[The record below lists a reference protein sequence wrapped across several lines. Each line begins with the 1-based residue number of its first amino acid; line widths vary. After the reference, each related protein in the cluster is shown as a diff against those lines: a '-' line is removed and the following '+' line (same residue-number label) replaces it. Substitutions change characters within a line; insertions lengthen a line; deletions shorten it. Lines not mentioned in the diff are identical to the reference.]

1 MPLAQPL
8 AVLRQQLEAQLRDNQ
23 LPEALNAL
31 LEQLPDGSEKHRIV
45 SALIARLN
53 AANKER
59 FRNTIALDQY
69 QRRVDQVSADFFDLL
84 HDLTEADFDVT
95 AKPTANGKTAKR
107 GSVLYRVPHVM
118 PLQKPTRCTIRVA
131 VDEDAI
137 LENILLDEHV
147 EIKSHVEISDVMS
160 AELVDPEGSTFR
172 INPLNARTQLVR
184 DTGYTEW
191 IFNVTPLIEG
201 AHQLLVKVS
210 IMEIVPGF
218 PDPIPREVS
227 VMETVTIVTESA
239 ATDDMTPVEF
249 KPSGESFAFQSTSTE
264 AGMYEV
270 SYSKEAEPMPMEAV
284 PEQQA
289 TGRGLR
295 ALAVFLAF
303 IVLAPVATWA
313 FAPEIPAWVNARYI
327 QDTPEAYA
335 KFIEKFPDSR
345 RREKAYF
352 YKAEASGL
360 LADFLVYQDSFP
372 QGEFENKV
380 LNMVASLERMNK
392 SDSSDFGKG
401 GGGTAG
407 SDGEGPNPFGKN
419 NGGGGIGGGDG
430 EGSDVSVGGGL
441 AGRAVVRRGKIVASP
456 QKQGKVVI
464 EVCVDRN
471 GNVVSAQYTPRGST
485 TKDSEL
491 RDKAISSAQDYKF
504 APSANAKECG
514 TITFSF
520 GLKSLSDSGTDAAP
534 SDGVTSSHSVTTP
547 GRTALPSGT
556 DDPSNG
562 TQRAAK
568 TTAANDATSK
578 STLTDPL
585 ARTRRSGVYN
595 MVRVEGGTFTMGSPE
610 SEAGR
615 TPEECPHSVSVRS
628 FSIGKY
634 EVTQADWRE
643 IMGSDPPKHTFK
655 GCDDCPVE
663 GVSWNDIQD
672 FLKKL
677 NTKYPGKNYRLPAEE
692 EWEYAAKGGNRSK
705 GYRYSG
711 SNDLKKVAWYAE
723 NSDSKTHRVGELSPN
738 ELDIYDMSGNVYEWC
753 HSKYVPYP
761 GCSDTMS
768 SHHVLRGGSW
778 DGRAQ
783 GCRTAYRGHAT
794 PGGRV
799 GYVGFRLA
807 SSPQ

>member
-8 AVLRQQLEAQLRDNQ
+8 AELRQQLEAQLRDNQ

-31 LEQLPDGSEKHRIV
+31 LVQLPDGSEKYRIV

-59 FRNTIALDQY
+59 FRNTIPLDEY

-84 HDLTEADFDVT
+84 SDLREVDFDIS
-95 AKPTANGKTAKR
+95 AKPTGNGKSAKR

-118 PLQKPTRCTIRVA
+118 PIQKPTRCTIRVA

-147 EIKSHVEISDVMS
+147 EIKSQVEISDVMS
-160 AELVDPEGSTFR
+160 AEIIDPEGSTFK
-172 INPLNARTQLVR
+172 INPLNTRTQLVR

-201 AHQLLVKVS
+201 VHQLLVKVS

-227 VMETVTIVTESA
+227 VMETVTIVTEGA
-239 ATDDMTPVEF
+239 APKDEAPVEF
-249 KPSGESFAFQSTSTE
+249 KPSGQSFAFQSSSTE
-264 AGMYEV
+264 VGKYEV
-270 SYSKEAEPMPMEAV
+270 SYSKEAESIPMEAV
-284 PEQQA
+284 PEQRA
-289 TGRGLR
+289 GRGLR

-303 IVLAPVATWA
+303 IVLAPAATWA
-313 FAPEIPAWVNARYI
+313 FAPDIPAWVNARYI

-335 KFIEKFPDSR
+335 KFIEKFPDSP

-372 QGEFENKV
+372 QGEFKTQV
-380 LNMVASLERMNK
+380 LDMVASLERKTK
-392 SDSSDFGKG
+392 SGSSDNPFGKG
-401 GGGTAG
+401 NGGDGTAG
-407 SDGEGPNPFGKN
+407 SDSDRTNPFGKGSGS
-419 NGGGGIGGGDG
+419 GGTAGGAGAGIEVSIGGD
-430 EGSDVSVGGGL
+430 L
-441 AGRAVVRRGKIVASP
+441 AGRAVLRRGKINASP

-464 EVCVDRN
+464 EVCVDGN

-485 TKDSEL
+485 TSDSEL
-491 RDKAISSAQDYKF
+491 RTKAISALRDYTF

-520 GLKSLSDSGTDAAP
+520 GLKSLSDSGTGVAP
-534 SDGVTSSHSVTTP
+534 SDGVTPSHPVTTP
-547 GRTALPSGT
+547 GGTSLPSGT
-556 DDPSNG
+556 GATPSDGVTPSHPVTTSGG
-562 TQRAAK
+562 TA
-568 TTAANDATSK
+568 
-578 STLTDPL
+578 LP
-585 ARTRRSGVYN
+585 ARTRRSGVYD
-595 MVRVEGGTFTMGSPE
+595 MVRVEGGKFTMGSPE
-610 SEAGR
+610 SEKGR
-615 TPEECPHSVSVRS
+615 TTDECHHAVTVRS

-643 IMGSDPPKHTFK
+643 VMGSDPPKHKFK

-663 GVSWNDIQD
+663 SISLNDIQD

-677 NTKYPGKNYRLPAEE
+677 NTRYPGKNYRLPAEE
-692 EWEYAAKGGNRSK
+692 EWEYAARGGNKSK
-705 GYRYSG
+705 GYLYSG
-711 SNDLKKVAWYAE
+711 SDDLKKVAWYE
-723 NSDSKTHRVGELSPN
+723 DNSGSKTHHVGELSPN
-738 ELDIYDMSGNVYEWC
+738 ELGIYDMSGNVYEWC
-753 HSKYVPYP
+753 QDKFGPYP
-761 GCSDTMS
+761 GCSGTMS
-768 SHHVLRGGSW
+768 SHHVLRGGGW

-783 GCRTAYRGHAT
+783 GCRVAYRGHAT
-794 PGGRV
+794 PGGRI
-799 GYVGFRLA
+799 GYLGFRLA